1 MHGRNSGGTPPDY
14 HETALALCRKYL
26 WAFNERM
33 LKALVSGY
41 ERFPYITLMAQA
53 IEDAALRR
61 TDGNLVITLPPR
73 HLKSYTGMST
83 IAWYLGT
90 FPDREVMLV
99 THSESLSRD
108 LAAKAASMMR
118 SEEYHQIFPGLQ
130 IRDDRQALMDFR
142 TKAGGGLKA
151 GGFGTRMQGRGAD
164 LLIMDDALSPH
175 EAESKAARES
185 VINAFES
192 VFSTRG
198 NNPATKSV
206 ISIGHRVHPD
216 DLQGHLLARGFEHLN
231 LPFKA
236 EQDEHVTRG
245 RIQFHREKGEVLQPS
260 RHTPEII
267 AKEFDTLAPHIFAT
281 QFQQRPTARES
292 GVLKAAYFPIAQ
304 SLPPGGET
312 IFSWDCA
319 SSTNPG
325 SSFSVSL
332 VFQKHGTVSYLKHI
346 SRVRLG
352 YVALKELALAL
363 EDRYQPTRHL
373 IEATSTG
380 ISLASELRAR
390 GANVIDINTGGFSK
404 EARLDV
410 VMGKIAGQYVHIVA
424 GMPGIEDFLDE
435 LTAFPH
441 GSNNDQ
447 VDALTQYLQWLTVSE
462 PMGVPDPVFRR
473 IAPRPSR
480 LERYRPKT

>member
-1 MHGRNSGGTPPDY
+1 MHGNSGGTPLD
-14 HETALALCRKYL
+14 HHQTALALCRRHL

-33 LKALVSGY
+33 LKISVTGY
-41 ERFPYITLMAQA
+41 DRFPYISLMAQA
-53 IEDAALRR
+53 IEDAVLRR
-61 TDGNLVITLPPR
+61 TDGNLAVTLPPR
-73 HLKSYTGMST
+73 HLKSYTGVST

-99 THSESLSRD
+99 TNSDSLSRD
-108 LAAKAASMMR
+108 LAAKAAWMMR
-118 SEEYHQIFPGLQ
+118 SEEYNQIFPGFQ
-130 IRDDRQALMDFR
+130 IRDDRHALMDFR

-164 LLIMDDALSPH
+164 LLIIDDALSAH
-175 EAESKAARES
+175 EAESLAVRES
-185 VINAFES
+185 VVNAFES

-198 NNPATKSV
+198 NNPAIKSV

-216 DLQGHLLARGFEHLN
+216 DLQGHLLARRFDHLN

-236 EQDEHVTRG
+236 DQDEHVTRG
-245 RIQFHREKGEVLQPS
+245 RIQFRREKGDVLQPS
-260 RHTPEII
+260 RYTPEIV
-267 AKEFDTLAPHIFAT
+267 AKEIDTLAPHVYAT
-281 QFQQRPTARES
+281 QYQQRPTARES
-292 GVLKAAYFPIAQ
+292 GVLKAAYFPIAHG
-304 SLPPGGET
+304 LPPGGET

-325 SSFSVSL
+325 SSYSVCL

-346 SRVRLG
+346 TRVRLG
-352 YVALKELALAL
+352 YLALKELALAL
-363 EDRYQPTRHL
+363 DERYQPTRHL

-380 ISLASELRAR
+380 ISIAGELRAR
-390 GANVIDINTGGFSK
+390 GANVIDINTGGLSK
-404 EARLDV
+404 EERLDV

-424 GMPGIEDFLDE
+424 GMPGIIDFVDE
-435 LTAFPH
+435 LTAFPY

-447 VDALTQYLQWLTVSE
+447 VDALTQYIQWLTSSD
-462 PMGVPDPVFRR
+462 PMGVTNPVFRR

-480 LERYRPKT
+480 LDRYRPKT